1 MHTTTHRTGEIPS
14 ISPDHRKQARLVRD
28 ALAAEARG
36 DHDTAAQFWAAHEAW
51 QEEAAAH
58 IGEPLETCEHYSEV
72 PPVRIVLAPTHAR
85 TTPRIARATRST
97 RTTTSRRTA
106 AHSRRAKAT
115 SATSTGDGEPS
126 EPSSSLAAPEVT
138 VEPHAAPEGV
148 TA

>member
-1 MHTTTHRTGEIPS
+1 MPTTTDRTAESRS
-14 ISPDHRKQARLVRD
+14 ISPDHREQARLVRE
-28 ALAAEARG
+28 ALAAEAIG
-36 DHDTAAQFWAAHEAW
+36 DHDAAAQLWAVHEAW
-51 QEEAAAH
+51 QKQAAAY

-97 RTTTSRRTA
+97 RTATSRRTA

-126 EPSSSLAAPEVT
+126 EPSSTLAAPEVT